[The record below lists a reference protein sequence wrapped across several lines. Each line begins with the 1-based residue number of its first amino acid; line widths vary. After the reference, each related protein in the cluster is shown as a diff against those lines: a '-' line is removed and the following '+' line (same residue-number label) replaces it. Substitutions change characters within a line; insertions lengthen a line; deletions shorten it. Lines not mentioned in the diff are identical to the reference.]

1 MQQSDWSL
9 CQDVNIQCSAECWT
23 NHKLLC
29 AKLSLQVQQRI
40 VGKFKR
46 RRYAAVVLL
55 YDDSICKEFNAEV
68 KKLLSE
74 GWTQEESAT
83 SRWDMLRDCVL
94 KAAKSVLGWE
104 DSKQPDWFVES
115 YLKLCP
121 LIIKRKC
128 IF

>member
-1 MQQSDWSL
+1 
-9 CQDVNIQCSAECWT
+9 V
-23 NHKLLC
+23 
-29 AKLSLQVQQRI
+29 R
-40 VGKFKR
+40 KFKR
-46 RRYAAVVLL
+46 RRYATVALL
-55 YDDSICKEFNAEV
+55 CDDSICKEFNAEV

-74 GWTQEESAT
+74 GWTQEEGAT

-94 KAAKSVLGWE
+94 KVAKSVLGWG

-115 YLKLCP
+115 YLKLCS